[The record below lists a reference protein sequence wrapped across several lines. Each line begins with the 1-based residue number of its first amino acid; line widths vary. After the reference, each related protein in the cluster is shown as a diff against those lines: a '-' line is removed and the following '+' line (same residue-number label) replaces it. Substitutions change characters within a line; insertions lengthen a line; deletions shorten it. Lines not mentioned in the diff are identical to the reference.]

1 MTDLKEDSQTLPIL
15 PSNPSTFISDPYLQ
29 HEYYI
34 TSYPL
39 NIEDHS
45 KVSKIIPLRM
55 SNCKYTLYIITN
67 IFTLTIINLFL
78 TWFPSM
84 KLCLLY
90 STCSLLDATHVG
102 VYGVDG
108 VLTVCPLQTKTNP
121 DFDMEISQHEAFTY
135 NIIHKFNMNIN
146 YNCRG
151 SHLSKLIMFNYKL
164 YDFVFNETTQS
175 FVGLRYHIETTQNT
189 FHNEYVKA
197 LTLNEAAF
205 MRSIFGECDIDIKIH
220 SVWSVLLKE
229 LTDPFYLFQLYSV
242 ILWCVNEYYFYSG
255 VIVILTIISL
265 IASVYDTRTNLIQL
279 HEMSKY
285 SCDVNLYRK
294 NPQGETEIQKVNSV
308 ELVPGDLFEIPDD
321 GYAMPCDAILVNG
334 SVIINESMLTGE
346 STPILKTHLQDVKDV
361 TFDTRDIQ
369 VVDKYL
375 LFAGTKVVQ
384 KRSLGKY
391 KALAVAYSTGF
402 NTVKGQL
409 IRAILFPKSTNE
421 KFQKDS
427 TKYIVFMS
435 VLCVIGFVISLKFLI
450 ETAGLTTYDIVI
462 KFLDLITTTVPPS
475 LPACISVGITYS
487 LMRLKRYKIIC
498 ISRERVNMA
507 GKVNVICFDKTGTLT
522 EDHLQIAGY
531 VPVKLSTSS
540 NNTFTFDK
548 YITDVSIYNNDV
560 YNHYKHKMLDDTFHN
575 KNEDLKQLFVE
586 CLACCH
592 GISQV
597 KAKLVGD
604 PIDVEMFQGIKW
616 NIKENITTQDDNNS
630 SDNDPVVLAYIRPY
644 NETDLRNKLENMT
657 NVNDEDDIIKTHY
670 EIGLVRRF
678 EFSSKL
684 QRMTTLVKNA
694 NEPYYKAF
702 CKGSPEKIR
711 SLCKD
716 ETIPLNYN
724 AILSSYTS
732 RGYRVLALAMKC
744 IKMKYTQSQKVSREF
759 IENNMIFL
767 GLLVVQNKLKETTT
781 RIINEIDTADIRM
794 IMATGDNI
802 LTAISVSKECKLVNP
817 NTDIY
822 TCSLESGEL
831 GKDTLTWMKI
841 DSYDVLASSQG
852 VVEIAEERTMSDV
865 VVGCKL
871 SSSKV
876 SDSKGLFDV
885 YPAVEF
891 VSKNEGSVSKV
902 DTVVDNCD
910 NNNNRCVVSDNT
922 LIQQHEHNNN
932 NNNDNEDSSNTN
944 NNDLII
950 EYDNSELKTYS
961 EQKYNYVIA
970 ITGNTFE
977 QLYKYNAKY
986 LKHNNN
992 MKYYN
997 YHKTFKDVLQN
1008 GIIFAR
1014 MSPEHKA
1021 LLIESFK
1028 TENCTILMC
1037 GDGANDCSALRTADV
1052 GVSLSPEEASIAA
1065 HFTSHIPD
1073 ISCLPPLLK
1082 EGKGSLATS
1091 IQTFKYMMM
1100 YSIIQFLAL
1109 TLLMCFLT
1117 YLDDFQFLTCDLFII
1132 FPLAFFIAQTPPYHH
1147 LTHHYPLNDLLSFPV
1162 MFSIISQSIISFTFM
1177 LGGRMVL
1184 AYTHS
1189 WYSNTCYSED
1199 EWVTACEDNTVFF
1212 LISNTQYLTVAIAF
1226 CVAKPFRQPIYT
1238 NWMLVL
1244 YLVIVGGY
1252 TTWVV
1257 LRCDSFSQWLFTLYS
1272 FEDIDKGFKYWLYLV
1287 ICVNGVVSVFVEWVV
1302 MNGVRKCWERY
1313 VVKKYKK
1320 RIKEGEE
1327 VGIYEIQRVF
1337 YWDRRNKKERKE
1349 D

>member
-1 MTDLKEDSQTLPIL
+1 MTDQKEECTLPIL
-15 PSNPSTFISDPYLQ
+15 PSNPSVFLSNPLSHT
-29 HEYYI
+29 EYQI
-34 TSYPL
+34 TDYPI

-45 KVSKIIPLRM
+45 KISKIIPLQH
-55 SNCKYTLYIITN
+55 SKCKYTFYIIIN

-78 TWFPSM
+78 TWFPTM

-102 VYGVDG
+102 IYGIDG

-121 DFDMEISQHEAFTY
+121 DFDMEISKHDSLTY
-135 NIIHKFNMNIN
+135 NIIHKFNININ
-146 YNCRG
+146 YNCRNTN
-151 SHLSKLIMFNYKL
+151 LSKLIMFTYKL
-164 YDFVFNETTQS
+164 YDFVFNEHTQS

-189 FHNEYVKA
+189 FHKEYLNG
-197 LTLNEAAF
+197 LTINEAKF
-205 MRSIFGECDIDIKIH
+205 MRSVFGECDIDIKIH

-242 ILWCVNEYYFYSG
+242 VLWCINEYYFYSG

-285 SCDVNLYRK
+285 SCDVNLYRQ
-294 NPQGETEIQKVNSV
+294 NSQGEMEAQRVNSI
-308 ELVPGDLFEIPDD
+308 ELVPGDLFEVPDD

-346 STPILKTHLQDVKDV
+346 STPILKTHMQDIEGIA
-361 TFDTRDIQ
+361 FDTRDIQ
-369 VVDKYL
+369 MVDKYL

-384 KRSLGKY
+384 KRSLGQH
-391 KALAVAYSTGF
+391 KALAVVYSTGF
-402 NTVKGQL
+402 NTTKGQL
-409 IRAILFPKSTNE
+409 IRAILFPKATNE

-427 TKYIVFMS
+427 TKYIIFMS
-435 VLCVIGFVISLKFLI
+435 VLCVIGFLISLKFLI

-487 LMRLKRYKIIC
+487 LMRLKRHKIIC

-531 VPVKLSTSS
+531 VPVKLSST
-540 NNTFTFDK
+540 NTFAFDK
-548 YITDVSIYNNDV
+548 YTTDASIYNDDV
-560 YNHYKHKMLDDTFHN
+560 YRHYKHKMLDESFHN

-586 CLACCH
+586 CLASCH
-592 GISQV
+592 GITQV
-597 KAKLVGD
+597 KSKLVGD

-616 NIKENITTQDDNNS
+616 SIKENIITQDNDNTDNNDS
-630 SDNDPVVLAYIRPY
+630 VVLAYIKPN
-644 NETDLRNKLENMT
+644 NEQDLRYKLEHMAPT
-657 NVNDEDDIIKTHY
+657 DDEDDIIKTHY
-670 EIGLVRRF
+670 ELGIVRRF

-711 SLCKD
+711 ELCKE
-716 ETIPLNYN
+716 ETIPLNYHSL
-724 AILSSYTS
+724 LSSYTS

-759 IENNMIFL
+759 IEGNMIFL
-767 GLLVVQNKLKETTT
+767 GLLIVQNKLKDITTQT
-781 RIINEIDTADIRM
+781 ISEIDTADIRM

-822 TCSLESGEL
+822 TCNMESIAL
-831 GKDTLTWMKI
+831 GKETLTWMKI
-841 DSYDVLASSQG
+841 DSYEISSQG
-852 VVEIAEERTMSDV
+852 VLEIAEERTISDV
-865 VVGCKL
+865 NNNNHHHMSL
-871 SSSKV
+871 I

-891 VSKNEGSVSKV
+891 VIKNEGSVSKL
-902 DTVVDNCD
+902 DTVVDKSENKCIIIDTIIQDEYEYKD
-910 NNNNRCVVSDNT
+910 NNNDVED
-922 LIQQHEHNNN
+922 
-932 NNNDNEDSSNTN
+932 NNND
-944 NNDLII
+944 NDLII
-950 EYDNSELKTYS
+950 EYDDNNEMKTYS
-961 EQKYNYVIA
+961 ERRYNYVIA

-977 QLYKYNAKY
+977 KLYKYNTKY
-986 LKHNNN
+986 VKHNN
-992 MKYYN
+992 MKYFN
-997 YHKTFKDVLQN
+997 YHKTFKEVLQN

-1028 TENCTILMC
+1028 NENCTILMC

-1073 ISCLPPLLK
+1073 ISCLLPLLK

-1132 FPLAFFIAQTPPYHH
+1132 FPLAFFIAQTPPYHQ
-1147 LTHHYPLNDLLSFPV
+1147 LTHHYPLNDLLSLPV
-1162 MFSIISQSIISFTFM
+1162 MFSIISQSIVSFTFM

-1212 LISNTQYLTVAIAF
+1212 LISNTQYLTVAVAF

-1238 NWMLVL
+1238 NLMLVL
-1244 YLVIVGGY
+1244 YLISVCGY

-1257 LRCDSFSQWLFTLYS
+1257 LHCDSFSQWLFTLYS
-1272 FEDIDKGFKYWLYLV
+1272 FEDIDKGFKYWLFLV
-1287 ICVNGVVSVFVEWVV
+1287 ICVNGVVSVLVEWVV
-1302 MNGVRKCWERY
+1302 MKGVRKCWERY
-1313 VVKKYKK
+1313 VVNKYKK
-1320 RIKEGEE
+1320 RIKERED

-1337 YWDRRNKKERKE
+1337 YWDRRNNKEGKE